1 MRIKFFAALLPLA
14 LLSLSAFGADK
25 EAKFKITVKDK
36 AVGHTSFVLK
46 QAGDKYQ
53 LNARGE
59 YTVPATTEDP
69 AMGGDYKRTSTLTS
83 NYDLIQDATTNE
95 VGTNRL
101 TIYIAPSG
109 GKLAIGAGGQGG
121 GSSSNLQLDLHPNT
135 VVVPNFDASA
145 VEILVRMHSK
155 LPSDAK
161 MWAVIPSGSVEL
173 PVQVASSGTSDGTLG
188 GAPVALTHYILKFP
202 KLTIEAYTDPSLNL
216 MKADFPDLHASFTRD
231 GFQMSAPKP

>member
-1 MRIKFFAALLPLA
+1 MHIKLSAALLPFA
-14 LLSLSAFGADK
+14 LLSLTAFAADK
-25 EAKFKITVKDK
+25 EAKFKITMKDK
-36 AVGHTSFVLK
+36 TVGHTSFALK
-46 QAGDKYQ
+46 PAGDKYQ

-59 YTVPATTEDP
+59 YTVPASGDDP

-135 VVVPNFDASA
+135 AVVPNFDASA
-145 VEILVRMHSK
+145 IEILVRMHSK
-155 LPSDAK
+155 LPADAK
-161 MWAVIPSGSVEL
+161 MWAVIPSASTEL
-173 PVQVASSGTSDGTLG
+173 PVEVSNTGTAAGTFSGT
-188 GAPVALTHYILKFP
+188 PVTLTHYILKFP

-216 MKADFPDLHASFTRD
+216 MQADFPELHAAFTRD
-231 GFQMSAPKP
+231 GFQMGVAK